1 MKEKIRTW
9 VCGRQE
15 ACQSS
20 LLLRLFATA
29 EGLSLLAA
37 AVCYCLG
44 FPGRNLS
51 ILMIGSFL
59 IWVGSVFFCLQ
70 NLKSRMLLLAFDLS
84 VFLFLIGQ
92 VTIDI
97 VKGVIQWEKFGAEA
111 AFFAIL
117 AVGVSVFCLYLGGIL
132 CEVFTRSPAQV
143 PPSNA
148 CAPKGHHLETFRLVA
163 LLLYLFCLAFSFLQ
177 SAEMLLFMR
186 GRQYEEFYYNFQSV
200 LPGFVYTFSCV
211 APCAMC
217 IYLSTFPKKRAAFI
231 CLLLYVL
238 SHVPSL
244 LIGMRNQIAL
254 SVVFAFFYYCFR
266 DAVGDREKWIGKAEK
281 CLIVVAVP
289 AMMVI
294 LTAAVFLR
302 YGKEVMKNPLE
313 AIAYLI
319 YSQGGMFLNICR
331 GYNAMPQIRALV
343 GGSRFYTFGSIID
356 GVSRSRISQLLFHTV
371 PFPPGN
377 NAVRA
382 LEGHSFGDIF
392 SYIAVPT
399 YLQGGGWGTSYL
411 LETYYDFGW
420 LGIVLFS
427 LLLGFFL
434 VWFLRGMQKSWLV
447 KSILL
452 VSLTN
457 LLMVPRDNA
466 TAWLSFLFEVHF
478 WLAVAACVL
487 GSMIFQK
494 LGIYAMLSGFQK
506 RICQFFHGSK
516 TK

>member
-1 MKEKIRTW
+1 MKNKIRTW
-9 VCGRQE
+9 VCTRQE

-20 LLLRLFATA
+20 LLIRLLATA

-51 ILMIGSFL
+51 VLMIGSFL

-70 NLKSRMLLLAFDLS
+70 NLKSRMILLGFDLA

-97 VKGVIQWEKFGAEA
+97 VKGTIQWEKFGAEA
-111 AFFAIL
+111 AFFAVT
-117 AVGVSVFCLYLGGIL
+117 AVGISVFCLYLGGIL
-132 CEVFTRSPAQV
+132 CEVFTRSPAQC
-143 PPSNA
+143 PLSNA
-148 CAPKGHHLETFRLVA
+148 CAPKGHHPETFRLVA
-163 LLLYLFCLAFSFLQ
+163 LLLYLFCLGFSLLQ
-177 SAEMLLFMR
+177 SGEMLLYMH
-186 GRQYEEFYYNFQSV
+186 GRRYEEYYYNFQSV
-200 LPGFVYTFSCV
+200 LPGFVYTFSCI

-217 IYLSTFPKKRAAFI
+217 IYLSTFPKKRSAFL

-238 SHVPSL
+238 SNVPTL

-254 SVVFAFFYYCFR
+254 SVIFAFLYYCLR
-266 DAVGDREKWIGKAEK
+266 DATGDREKWIGKIEK
-281 CLIVVAVP
+281 CLVLVGVP

-302 YGKEVMKNPLE
+302 YGNAVLNNPLD

-319 YSQGGMFLNICR
+319 YSQGGMFRNICR
-331 GYNAMPQIRALV
+331 GYNTMPQIRAMV
-343 GGSRFYTFGSIID
+343 GSARFYTFGSIID
-356 GVSRSRISQLLFHTV
+356 GFYRSRIGQLLFHTV

-382 LEGHSFGDIF
+382 LEGHSFGNIF
-392 SYIAVPT
+392 SFFAHPY
-399 YLQGGGWGTSYL
+399 YLEGQGWGTSYL

-420 LGIVLFS
+420 LGIVVFS

-434 VWFLRGMQKSWLV
+434 VWFLRGMRKNWLV

-452 VSLTN
+452 TSLTQ
-457 LLMVPRDNA
+457 LFMLPRESS
-466 TAWLSFLFEVHF
+466 TGWLVFLTGVHF
-478 WLAVAACVL
+478 WFAVAACVL
-487 GSMIFQK
+487 GSLIFQK
-494 LGIYAMLSGFQK
+494 LGICAMLSDFQK
-506 RICQFFHGSK
+506 RICRFFHHPK

>member
-9 VCGRQE
+9 VCGRQK
-15 ACQSS
+15 ACQAS
-20 LLLRLFATA
+20 LLIRLLATA
-29 EGLSLLAA
+29 EGLFLLAA

-51 ILMIGSFL
+51 VLMIGSFL
-59 IWVGSVFFCLQ
+59 IWLGSVFFCLQ
-70 NLKSRMLLLAFDLS
+70 HLKSRMLLLGFDLV
-84 VFLFLIGQ
+84 VFLFLMGK
-92 VTIDI
+92 VVIDI
-97 VKGVIQWEKFGAEA
+97 LKGTIQWEQYGAEA

-117 AVGVSVFCLYLGGIL
+117 AVGISVFCLYLGGIL
-132 CEVFTRSPAQV
+132 CEVFTRSSAQV
-143 PPSNA
+143 PPPNA

-177 SAEMLLFMR
+177 SAEMLLFMH
-186 GRQYEEFYYNFQSV
+186 GRQYEEYYYNFQSV
-200 LPGFVYTFSCV
+200 LPGFVYTFSCI
-211 APCAMC
+211 APCALC
-217 IYLSTFPKKRAAFI
+217 IYLSTFPKKRAGFI

-254 SVVFAFFYYCFR
+254 SVIFAFLYYCFR
-266 DAVGDREKWIGKAEK
+266 DAAGDREKWIGKIEK
-281 CLIVVAVP
+281 CLVLVGVP
-289 AMMVI
+289 AMMFI
-294 LTAAVFLR
+294 FTTAHLLR
-302 YGKEVMKNPLE
+302 SGRKVTKNPLN
-313 AIAYLI
+313 AITSLI
-319 YSQGGMFLNICR
+319 YSQGGMFLHICQAR
-331 GYNAMPQIRALV
+331 DTMPQIRHMM
-343 GGSRFYTFGSIID
+343 GSTRFYTFGSIID
-356 GVSRSRISQLLFHTV
+356 SVSRSRIGQLLFHTV

-392 SYIAVPT
+392 SYLAHPH
-399 YLQGGGWGTSYL
+399 YLEGNGWGTSYL

-434 VWFLRGMQKSWLV
+434 VWFLRGMQKNWLV

-452 VSLTN
+452 MSLTQ
-457 LLMVPRDNA
+457 LFMLPRESS
-466 TAWLSFLFEVHF
+466 TGWLSFLFEVHF

>member
-9 VCGRQE
+9 VRGRQE
-15 ACQSS
+15 ACQAS
-20 LLLRLFATA
+20 LLIRLFATA
-29 EGLSLLAA
+29 EGLFLLAA
-37 AVCYCLG
+37 ALCYCLG

-51 ILMIGSFL
+51 VLMIGSFL
-59 IWVGSVFFCLQ
+59 IWLGSVFFCLQ
-70 NLKSRMLLLAFDLS
+70 DLKSRMLLLGFDLS
-84 VFLFLIGQ
+84 VFLFLIGR
-92 VTIDI
+92 VVIDI
-97 VKGVIQWEKFGAEA
+97 LKGAIRWEQYGAEA
-111 AFFAIL
+111 AFFTVT
-117 AVGVSVFCLYLGGIL
+117 AVGISVFCLYLGGIL
-132 CEVFTRSPAQV
+132 CEVFTRSSAQV
-143 PPSNA
+143 PPPNA
-148 CAPKGHHLETFRLVA
+148 CAPRGHHPGTFRLVA

-186 GRQYEEFYYNFQSV
+186 GRQYEEYYYNFQSV
-200 LPGFVYTFSCV
+200 LPGFVYTFSCI
-211 APCAMC
+211 APCALC
-217 IYLSTFPKKRAAFI
+217 IYLSTFPKKRSAFL

-294 LTAAVFLR
+294 LTTAALLR
-302 YGKEVMKNPLE
+302 YGNKVMKNPLD
-313 AIAYLI
+313 AIAFLI
-319 YSQGGMFLNICR
+319 YSQGGMFRNICR
-331 GYNAMPQIRALV
+331 GYHTMPQIRAMV
-343 GGSRFYTFGSIID
+343 GSARFYTFGSIID
-356 GVSRSRISQLLFHTV
+356 GVSRSRIGQLLFHTV

-382 LEGHSFGDIF
+382 LESHSFGDIF
-392 SYIAVPT
+392 SYIEHPR
-399 YLQGGGWGTSYL
+399 YLQGYGLGTSYL

-420 LGIVLFS
+420 LGIVVFS

-434 VWFLRGMQKSWLV
+434 VWFLRGMRKNWLV

-452 VSLTN
+452 MSLTQ
-457 LLMVPRDNA
+457 LFMLPRE
-466 TAWLSFLFEVHF
+466 TSTGWLSFLTGVHF
-478 WLAVAACVL
+478 WFAVAACVL
-487 GSMIFQK
+487 GSLIFQK
-494 LGIYAMLSGFQK
+494 LGIYTMLSGFQK

-516 TK
+516 AK

>member
-9 VCGRQE
+9 VGTRQE

-20 LLLRLFATA
+20 LLIRLLATA
-29 EGLSLLAA
+29 EGLFLLAA
-37 AVCYCLG
+37 ALCYCLG

-51 ILMIGSFL
+51 VLMIGSFL
-59 IWVGSVFFCLQ
+59 IWLGSVFFCLQ
-70 NLKSRMLLLAFDLS
+70 NLKSRMILLGFDLS
-84 VFLFLIGQ
+84 VFLFLIGR
-92 VTIDI
+92 VVIDI
-97 VKGVIQWEKFGAEA
+97 LKGAIRWETYGAEA

-132 CEVFTRSPAQV
+132 CEVFTRSSAQV
-143 PPSNA
+143 PPPNA

-177 SAEMLLFMR
+177 SAEMLLFMH
-186 GRQYEEFYYNFQSV
+186 GRQYEEYYYNFQSM
-200 LPGFVYTFSCV
+200 LPGIVYTFSCI
-211 APCAMC
+211 APCALC
-217 IYLSTFPKKRAAFI
+217 IYLSTFPKKRAGFI
-231 CLLLYVL
+231 CLLLHVL
-238 SHVPSL
+238 SNVPTL
-244 LIGMRNQIAL
+244 LIGMRNQFAL
-254 SVVFAFFYYCFR
+254 SVIFAFFYYCFR
-266 DAVGDREKWIGKAEK
+266 DATGDREKWIGKVEK

-289 AMMVI
+289 TLMV
-294 LTAAVFLR
+294 LMVTTAYLR
-302 YGKEVMKNPLE
+302 YGHKPIKNPLE
-313 AIAYLI
+313 AIGYLI
-319 YSQGGMFLNICR
+319 CNQGTMFLNICR
-331 GYNAMPQIRALV
+331 GFDTMPQIRAMV
-343 GGSRFYTFGSIID
+343 EGPKCYTFGAIID
-356 GVSRSRISQLLFHTV
+356 SVSRSRIGQLLFHTV

-382 LEGHSFGDIF
+382 LESHSFGDIF

-399 YLQGGGWGTSYL
+399 YLEGGGWGTSYL

-420 LGIVLFS
+420 VGIVLFS

-434 VWFLRGMQKSWLV
+434 VWFLRGMRKNWLV

-452 VSLTN
+452 MSLTQ
-457 LLMVPRDNA
+457 LFMLPRE
-466 TAWLSFLFEVHF
+466 TSTGWLVFLTGIHF
-478 WLAVAACVL
+478 WFAVAACVL

>member
-9 VCGRQE
+9 VGTRQE

-20 LLLRLFATA
+20 PLIRLLATA
-29 EGLSLLAA
+29 EGLSLLVA

-59 IWVGSVFFCLQ
+59 IWLGSVFFCLQ
-70 NLKSRMLLLAFDLS
+70 NLKSRMILLGFDLV
-84 VFLFLIGQ
+84 VFLFVFSSIL
-92 VTIDI
+92 TDI
-97 VKGVIQWEKFGAEA
+97 VTGTVQWEKYGMDA
-111 AFFAIL
+111 AFTAVL
-117 AVGVSVFCLYLGGIL
+117 ASGISVFFLYIGGIV

-186 GRQYEEFYYNFQSV
+186 GRQYEEYYYNFQSV

-211 APCAMC
+211 VPCALC
-217 IYLSTFPKKRAAFI
+217 IYLSTFPKKRSAFL

-238 SHVPSL
+238 SNVPTL
-244 LIGMRNQIAL
+244 LIGMRNQFSL
-254 SVVFAFFYYCFR
+254 SIIFAFFYYCFR
-266 DAVGDREKWIGKAEK
+266 DAVGDREKWIGKNEK
-281 CLIVVAVP
+281 CLVLMGVP
-289 AMMVI
+289 AMMVLMI
-294 LTAAVFLR
+294 TTSYLR
-302 YGKEVMKNPLE
+302 YGRKLIINPFV
-313 AIAYLI
+313 AIGRLI
-319 YSQGGMFLNICR
+319 YSQGTMFLNICR
-331 GYNAMPQIRALV
+331 GFDTMPQIRAMV
-343 GGSRFYTFGSIID
+343 EGPKCYTFGAIID
-356 GVSRSRISQLLFHTV
+356 SVSRSRLGQLLFHTM

-399 YLQGGGWGTSYL
+399 YLEGGGWGTSYL

-420 LGIVLFS
+420 LGIAVFS

-434 VWFLRGMQKSWLV
+434 VWFLRGMRKNWLI

-452 VSLTN
+452 MSLTQ
-457 LLMVPRDNA
+457 LFMLPRESS
-466 TAWLSFLFEVHF
+466 TGWLVFLTGVHF
-478 WLAVAACVL
+478 WFAVAACVL

-506 RICQFFHGSK
+506 RICQFFHRAK
-516 TK
+516 T

>member
-1 MKEKIRTW
+1 MKNKIRTW

-15 ACQSS
+15 ACQAS
-20 LLLRLFATA
+20 LLIRLLATA

-44 FPGRNLS
+44 FPGQNLS
-51 ILMIGSFL
+51 VLMIGSFL
-59 IWVGSVFFCLQ
+59 IWLGSVFFCLQ
-70 NLKSRMLLLAFDLS
+70 NLKSRMILLGFDLV
-84 VFLFLIGQ
+84 VFLFLMGK
-92 VTIDI
+92 VVIDI
-97 VKGVIQWEKFGAEA
+97 LKGAIQWEQYGAEA

-143 PPSNA
+143 PPPNA

-186 GRQYEEFYYNFQSV
+186 GRQYEEYYYNFQSV
-200 LPGFVYTFSCV
+200 LPGFVYTFSCI
-211 APCAMC
+211 APCALC
-217 IYLSTFPKKRAAFI
+217 IYLSTFPKKRSAFL

-254 SVVFAFFYYCFR
+254 SVIFAFFYYCFR
-266 DAVGDREKWIGKAEK
+266 DAVGDREKWIGKIEK
-281 CLIVVAVP
+281 CLVLMGVP
-289 AMMVI
+289 GMMVV

-302 YGKEVMKNPLE
+302 YGREVLKNPLD
-313 AIAYLI
+313 AVAYLI
-319 YSQGGMFLNICR
+319 YNQGGMFQYICR
-331 GYNAMPQIRALV
+331 GYNTMPQIRALV

-356 GVSRSRISQLLFHTV
+356 GISRSRIGQVLFHTV

-392 SYIAVPT
+392 SYIALSN
-399 YLQGGGWGTSYL
+399 YLEGGGYGTSYL

-420 LGIVLFS
+420 VGIVLFS

-434 VWFLRGMQKSWLV
+434 VWFLRGMRKNWLV

-452 VSLTN
+452 MSLTQ
-457 LLMVPRDNA
+457 LFMLPRESS
-466 TAWLSFLFEVHF
+466 TGWLVFLTGIHF
-478 WLAVAACVL
+478 WFAVAACVL

-494 LGIYAMLSGFQK
+494 LGISTMLSGFQK
-506 RICQFFHGSK
+506 RIYQFFHGSK
-516 TK
+516 AK